1 VTILVGEGGT
11 KVGVVIS
18 GEGETVGG
26 LVGVEVGI
34 EVGGVSV
41 VWMGVG
47 VGRVELSALTGLTL
61 NCNIGQRISTEINS
75 NNEEDVNITP
85 LENLA

>member
-1 VTILVGEGGT
+1 VIILVGEGGT
-11 KVGVVIS
+11 KVGVIIS

-26 LVGVEVGI
+26 WVGVEVGI

-41 VWMGVG
+41 DWIGVG
-47 VGRVELSALTGLTL
+47 FGRVELSALTGLTL